1 MQTGMV
7 LAKTGHCHFG
17 NSSKD
22 SGFHGLLSPTH
33 LAAFA
38 NKGLAQRRPS
48 NAPEGV
54 R

>member
-7 LAKTGHCHFG
+7 LAKTGHCRFG

-38 NKGLAQRRPS
+38 KGLAQRRPS
-48 NAPEGV
+48 NASEGV